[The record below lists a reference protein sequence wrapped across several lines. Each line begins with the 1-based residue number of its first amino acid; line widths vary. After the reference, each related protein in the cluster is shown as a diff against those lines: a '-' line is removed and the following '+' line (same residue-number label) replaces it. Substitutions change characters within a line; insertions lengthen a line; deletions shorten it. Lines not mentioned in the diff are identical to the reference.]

1 MTIFV
6 RKISKAKWPSE
17 EEIAEKA
24 LDSEIIPS
32 VRADA
37 LTTCL
42 KTSQNTLSVWAV
54 ENSSDEE
61 IEKAILALITNA
73 KLERLNRIQVVYFSK
88 DDVTRLDLPLEATD
102 GDTVIESL
110 SKLHNDLTDLNY
122 EKLGKVSELIIS
134 SLRSESVRTY
144 NEKTLKNMLL
154 KAIKEGVVDQ
164 KLLHPALQFKLGLP
178 AVYDQ
183 NGDELIKQE
192 NGDFLKA

>member
-54 ENSSDEE
+54 ENSTDEE
-61 IEKAILALITNA
+61 IEKATLALITNA

-88 DDVTRLDLPLEATD
+88 EDVIRLGLPLEATD

-110 SKLHNDLTDLNY
+110 SKLHNDLIDLNY

-144 NEKTLKNMLL
+144 NEKALKTMLL
-154 KAIKEGVVDQ
+154 KAIGEGIVDQ
-164 KLLHPALQFKLGLP
+164 KLLHPALQFKLGLS
-178 AVYDQ
+178 VYDQ
-183 NGDELIKQE
+183 NGDELFKQE
-192 NGDFLKA
+192 NGDFIKA

>member
-1 MTIFV
+1 MTFFV

-17 EEIAEKA
+17 EEIAETP
-24 LDSEIIPS
+24 LDTDIIPS

-88 DDVTRLDLPLEATD
+88 EDVINLGLPLEETD

-110 SKLHNDLTDLNY
+110 SKLHNDLIDLNY
-122 EKLGKVSELIIS
+122 EKLGKVSQLIIS
-134 SLRSESVRTY
+134 SLRTESVKTY
-144 NEKTLKNMLL
+144 NERKLKEILL
-154 KAIKEGVVDQ
+154 KAIENKVVDQ
-164 KLLHPALQFKLGLP
+164 NLLHPSLQARLG
-178 AVYDQ
+178 
-183 NGDELIKQE
+183 
-192 NGDFLKA
+192 

>member
-17 EEIAEKA
+17 EEIAAKESD
-24 LDSEIIPS
+24 LDIIPS

-54 ENSSDEE
+54 ENSTDEE

-88 DDVTRLDLPLEATD
+88 EDVISLGLPLEATD
-102 GDTVIESL
+102 GDTVIDSL
-110 SKLHNDLTDLNY
+110 SKLHNDLIDLNY
-122 EKLGKVSELIIS
+122 EKLGKVSQLIIS
-134 SLRSESVRTY
+134 SLRSENLKTY
-144 NEKTLKNMLL
+144 NENKLKNILL
-154 KAIKEGVVDQ
+154 KAIKEEIVDQ
-164 KLLHPALQFKLGLP
+164 KLLHPSLQDKLGLP
-178 AVYDQ
+178 VYDQ
-183 NGDELIKQE
+183 NGNKLVKQE
-192 NGDFLKA
+192 NGEFLEV